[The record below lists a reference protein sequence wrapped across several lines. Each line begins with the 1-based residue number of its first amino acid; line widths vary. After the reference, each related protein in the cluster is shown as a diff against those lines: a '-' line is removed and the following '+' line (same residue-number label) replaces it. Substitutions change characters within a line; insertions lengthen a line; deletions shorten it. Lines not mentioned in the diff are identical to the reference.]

1 MTLYR
6 WYRVCI
12 LGDVTLGRL
21 LMQVLKLKYF
31 SHMVTNASVWVIYCY
46 GFELLWHLK

>member
-12 LGDVTLGRL
+12 LGDVTLDSLANAG
-21 LMQVLKLKYF
+21 LKLKYF
-31 SHMVTNASVWVIYCY
+31 SDIVTNVSLWVIYCY
-46 GFELLWHLK
+46 GFE